1 MVADRVDDRGDP
13 GAGGPRRERGE
24 PLRRGDEDAALR
36 ARGERLAGLR
46 FDRLEE
52 GRRPR
57 RERPVGEELL
67 PAQPRPIEARRE
79 RIAAPEA
86 RFDRRVDLLLAD
98 TGVDAQR
105 QAAGGRE
112 APVGLDP
119 APEPLLHRQRTRVMD
134 RHDAELDEPLGERG
148 DEPVVALLGW
158 AGEVIRYEPGR
169 RFVEDPGRI
178 ATGVAPD
185 EAAGWIVGVTGDR
198 GRRERGTAGPERV
211 VVVGPQ
217 RDTPPGRHALQVVGR
232 RPASPAIGVP
242 AVALDPLVGA

>member
-1 MVADRVDDRGDP
+1 MIVAIPAPAARDASAASRSGGVMKTPRSVP
-13 GAGGPRRERGE
+13 AGSG
-24 PLRRGDEDAALR
+24 
-36 ARGERLAGLR
+36 LAGLR

-79 RIAAPEA
+79 RITAPEA

-98 TGVDAQR
+98 AGVDAKR

-119 APEPLLHRQRTRVMD
+119 AAEPLLHRQRTRVMD

-148 DEPVVALLGW
+148 DEPVVALLSW

-178 ATGVAPD
+178 ATVVAPD
-185 EAAGWIVGVTGDR
+185 EAAGLDR
-198 GRRERGTAGPERV
+198 RCRA
-211 VVVGPQ
+211 
-217 RDTPPGRHALQVVGR
+217 
-232 RPASPAIGVP
+232 RPRPS
-242 AVALDPLVGA
+242 